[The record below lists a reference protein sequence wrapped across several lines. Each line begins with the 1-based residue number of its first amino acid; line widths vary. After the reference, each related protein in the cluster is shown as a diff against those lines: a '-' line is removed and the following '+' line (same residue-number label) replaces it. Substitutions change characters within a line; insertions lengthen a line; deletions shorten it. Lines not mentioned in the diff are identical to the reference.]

1 MTTLASPNPFDFL
14 AHPPPP
20 RAPTS
25 SPRVP
30 TPTVETISHRRSS
43 TVAAISTWVAG
54 VLPGSPPPAS
64 PPTSST
70 FSRRPSLFGPPRT
83 ARQHSKTFISF
94 ADTRDPNSRAP
105 TYACTVVPLPI
116 PPHPSIPSQSAFHA
130 KREYESSPDE
140 MKLPPLSAIRLRNT
154 STQVVSDSRSP
165 SVPKKKGFMRF
176 LQSRPRS
183 RSTHARKTL
192 PLPPSS
198 PTTIAFRI
206 AHQKRALYARCG
218 ALPLPLDSEVAIMQF
233 MDGGSRADAVAR
245 LGPTYKDEAGVIYTD
260 EAEARECLP
269 LLLPVENDGEDVN
282 LPGGLPSARSAS
294 EGFTVTSLSASSL
307 SKTSPPPAA
316 QARDLPTQTLVTASS
331 PLALLSI
338 PARGG
343 GDSVPGYLHTSPP
356 SLPLPSG
363 GLGSNTQ
370 LAKPVDA
377 AASRGKRRRRP
388 VPLTLH
394 LPANA
399 MGFEDSFSP
408 CVVVEAPSP
417 TTQ

>member
-1 MTTLASPNPFDFL
+1 MTTLASPNPFDLL

-20 RAPTS
+20 R
-25 SPRVP
+25 VP
-30 TPTVETISHRRSS
+30 TPTVRTISRRRSS
-43 TVAAISTWVAG
+43 TVTAISTWVAG

-83 ARQHSKTFISF
+83 TRQHSKTFISF
-94 ADTRDPNSRAP
+94 ADAPDSNLRAP

-130 KREYESSPDE
+130 KRENESGPDE
-140 MKLPPLSAIRLRNT
+140 MKLPPLSAIRLHNT

-165 SVPKKKGFMRF
+165 TVPKKKGFMRF

-183 RSTHARKTL
+183 RSSHSRKAL

-218 ALPLPLDSEVAIMQF
+218 ALPLPLDSEVAVMQF

-245 LGPTYKDEAGVIYTD
+245 LGATYKDEAGVIYTD

-282 LPGGLPSARSAS
+282 LPGGLPSARSGVS
-294 EGFTVTSLSASSL
+294 EGFTVTSLSTSSL
-307 SKTSPPPAA
+307 SKTSPPPATQA
-316 QARDLPTQTLVTASS
+316 QDPPTLVTASS

-343 GDSVPGYLHTSPP
+343 GDSMPGYLHTSPP
-356 SLPLPSG
+356 SLPLPFG
-363 GLGSNTQ
+363 GLGSKTQ
-370 LAKPVDA
+370 LAPPVEA

-388 VPLTLH
+388 APLTLH

-408 CVVVEAPSP
+408 CVVVEAVEAPSP